1 MLTFMLRLCVVCV
14 LVAGVPARAATID
27 ATDSGWYNVSGT
39 HLAQIDNY
47 IVGAGNG
54 TLYHNFFVFDLTG
67 VTGLVVSAS
76 LELYNPDNALPALKG
91 YISPDATETYTL
103 YDVSTPIATVQASN
117 VGAAGQAV
125 YNDLGSG
132 VDFGQATVSAADNGS
147 IVSIVLNA
155 AGLDALNAA
164 LGGQFALGGALT
176 TLGGAGTEYVFGFSV
191 GIGNPDVRRLVIETT
206 SAVPEPALLL
216 LLGPAIAVALR
227 RRARR

>member
-1 MLTFMLRLCVVCV
+1 MQTFMLRLCVVSV
-14 LVAGVPARAATID
+14 LVAGVPASAATID
-27 ATDSGWYNVSGT
+27 ATDTGWYNVSGT
-39 HLAQIDNY
+39 HIAQIDNY

-54 TLYHNFFVFDLTG
+54 TLYHNFFVFDLTS

-76 LELYNPDNALPALKG
+76 LELYNPDNILPALKG
-91 YISPDATETYTL
+91 YISPDATESYTL

-132 VDFGQATVSAADNGS
+132 VDFGQMTVSAADNGS

-176 TLGGAGTEYVFGFSV
+176 TLGGADTEYVFGFSV
-191 GIGNPDVRRLVIETT
+191 ALGNPDVRRLVIET

>member
-1 MLTFMLRLCVVCV
+1 MRTFMLRLCVVCV
-14 LVAGVPARAATID
+14 LVAGVPASAATID

-39 HLAQIDNY
+39 HFTHIDNY

-54 TLYHNFFVFDLTG
+54 TLYHNFFVFDLTS

-76 LELYNPDNALPALKG
+76 LELYNPDNALPSLKG

-132 VDFGQATVSAADNGS
+132 VDFGQLTVSAADNGS

-155 AGLDALNAA
+155 AGLGALNAA
-164 LGGQFALGGALT
+164 VGGQFALGGALT
-176 TLGGAGTEYVFGFSV
+176 TLGGADTEYVFGFSV
-191 GIGNPDVRRLVIETT
+191 ALDNPDVRRLMIATR
-206 SAVPEPALLL
+206 AVPEPALLL

-227 RRARR
+227 RRARH